1 MLATYCDN
9 RSTDKNTTH
18 SYIELYETLFRT
30 KVNSATHILEIGI
43 GPNTNYGGSILMWAN
58 YFQNAQIH
66 AMDIVSIGHVR
77 TELTNHPRIHLYTST
92 DAYKQHVVDS
102 NFISKDIQF
111 DIMIDDGPHTLE
123 SMVNFIKLYS
133 KLLKRDGILVI
144 EDVQD
149 ISWIDTLKKVTPL
162 ELNPF
167 IEVYDR
173 RHVKRRYDDIL
184 FVINK
189 SADAKC

>member
-9 RSTDKNTTH
+9 RFTDKNTTH
-18 SYIELYETLFRT
+18 SYIELYETLFHT
-30 KVNSATHILEIGI
+30 KVNSATHVLEIGI
-43 GPNTNYGGSILMWAN
+43 DCGGSIMLWAD
-58 YFQNAQIH
+58 YFKNAQIH
-66 AMDIVSIGHVR
+66 AMDVVPIDCVR
-77 TELTNHPRIHLYTST
+77 TELTNHPRIHLHTGT
-92 DAYKQHVVDS
+92 NAYQQRVVDS

-123 SMVNFIKLYS
+123 SMVDFIKLYS

-144 EDVQD
+144 EDVED

-173 RHVKRRYDDIL
+173 RHVKGRYDDIV

-189 SADAKC
+189 SADVKC